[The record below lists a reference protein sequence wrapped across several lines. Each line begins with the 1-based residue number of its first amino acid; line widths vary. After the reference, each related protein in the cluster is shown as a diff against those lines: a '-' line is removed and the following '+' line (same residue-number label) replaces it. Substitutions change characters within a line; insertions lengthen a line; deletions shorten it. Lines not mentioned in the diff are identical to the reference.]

1 MTLLKTIGG
10 PLALLVLFCTD
21 LPAQNKAAG
30 TLTVD
35 GETVEIKYG
44 YADVYEGDV
53 TVILTDSEIP
63 REAIPDRTYDL
74 GANGDF
80 KGIVFSVSS
89 ETHELLTGGWY
100 DLTNVVHFHPITNEL
115 GDIGSPTLTTTR
127 FDAEWLEG
135 AVSTDG
141 PKDISGH
148 QVSYEAS
155 FSLSLKRE
163 PIEVT
168 ITGVSDEPSKV
179 YEGWCRALMAGDF
192 EAMKSYVTTEVAEMM
207 AAADSAEIAEGLE
220 FQQMMMP
227 TNIEIV
233 SSEVYGDEATLEL
246 KGTRAMEVSSGT
258 VQMVYEDGRWTVGE
272 QSWSSE

>member
-1 MTLLKTIGG
+1 MKRRKTIYGLLG
-10 PLALLVLFCTD
+10 SLVLLSTNVA
-21 LPAQNKAAG
+21 AQNEAAG

-53 TVILTDSEIP
+53 TVILTDSEVP
-63 REAIPDRTYDL
+63 REAIPDRTYGL

-80 KGIVFSVSS
+80 KGIVFSVSA
-89 ETHELLTGGWY
+89 ETQELQTGGWH
-100 DLTNVVHFHPITNEL
+100 DLTNVVHFHPITNEQ
-115 GDIGSPTLTTTR
+115 GEIGNPTLTTTR

-135 AVSTDG
+135 AITTGGPTDV
-141 PKDISGH
+141 SGH

-163 PIEVT
+163 PLEVT
-168 ITGVSDEPSKV
+168 ITGVSDDPSKA

-207 AAADSAEIAEGLE
+207 AVADSAEIAEGLE

-233 SSEVYGDEATLEL
+233 SSTVDDGEATLEL
-246 KGTRAMEVSSGT
+246 KGTRAMEVSTGT
-258 VQMVYEDGRWTVGE
+258 VQMVHEDGRWTVGE